1 MKRIWQ
7 KFGLLILFAGALAFM
22 ALPAVLAMTNG

>member
-7 KFGLLILFAGALAFM
+7 KFGLLILLAGALAFM
-22 ALPAVLAMTNG
+22 ALPAVLAMTHG